1 MDAVG
6 IDTAWDMIKSSES
19 DDWSMSGPRNLF
31 VGFLRGR
38 DKFILLLVVVWIPA
52 ARDDIFGNGPFGV
65 IPVVLGWIGDGNPT
79 EGDG

>member
-19 DDWSMSGPRNLF
+19 DDWSISGRNLF

-38 DKFILLLVVVWIPA
+38 ILLLVWIPA
-52 ARDDIFGNGPFGV
+52 ARGDIFGKGPFGV